1 MGKWNQLKKIVQ
13 RHRQKVPYSHTLSKS
28 TIVRQYNLHGNYYLH
43 AKQIIRSIMLLGRK
57 QTFNGTLFRQKNS
70 VIYFP
75 FLINI
80 KSPVCNIAYNW
91 VVHGWGGGL
100 RETTDVT

>member
-1 MGKWNQLKKIVQ
+1 MESVKKIVQ

-28 TIVRQYNLHGNYYLH
+28 TIVRQYNLH
-43 AKQIIRSIMLLGRK
+43 AKQIIRSIMLLGFK
-57 QTFNGTLFRQKNS
+57 HTFIETLFRQKNT